1 MHSCSFSAVNSW
13 ISYKH
18 FLCTDFLIEQ
28 IFPAGYC
35 LKARAHHIAKYLV
48 LIRTLNF
55 THCMNLVSWVTM
67 KYFLYLAA
75 AAGFLPI
82 LIIRAKLASV
92 PYNTLLT
99 ELATVQE
106 EILTVHNTL
115 RRGVVPSASNMLK
128 MNWSEE
134 AAQNARVL
142 SKQCELRESS
152 SLKRRITNT
161 FCGENMH
168 MTTYPISWS
177 NVIKI
182 WYNESEY
189 FKYGE
194 WTPMDSDIEHYT
206 QHYTQVVWATS
217 YLVGC
222 GISSCPKRKLTQ
234 YLYICHYCHEGND
247 PAKRNEPYNAGSP
260 CGDCPNDCENK
271 LCTNPC
277 LYYDE
282 YSNCQIQKR
291 SFGCSPQ
298 SVQQFCKAS
307 CLCDK
312 KIK

>member
-1 MHSCSFSAVNSW
+1 MTHLVPRFAVLQAMDNHSDRS
-13 ISYKH
+13 
-18 FLCTDFLIEQ
+18 
-28 IFPAGYC
+28 GG
-35 LKARAHHIAKYLV
+35 
-48 LIRTLNF
+48 
-55 THCMNLVSWVTM
+55 VTM

-115 RRGVVPSASNMLK
+115 RRGVVPLASNMLK

-182 WYNESEY
+182 WYNESKY

-217 YLVGC
+217 YLIGC